1 MNDIPKSPD
10 LIKPILLTLK
20 EGEVLHNNEIR
31 ERVSRLLG
39 LNAEQLK
46 QIHSGSRTEFE
57 YRLAWARTNA
67 KSKGLIDSPKRMHW
81 KITEV
86 GKTRI

>member
-1 MNDIPKSPD
+1 MNDIPKSQD

-39 LNAEQLK
+39 LNTEQLK

-67 KSKGLIDSPKRMHW
+67 RSKGLIDSPKRMHW
-81 KITEV
+81 NITEV